1 MITFNVDPSSYSGFT
16 AGESVVHLVGDFNGW
31 NPGDAN
37 LQLSDDDGDG
47 IHSITIP
54 LEDGDYTYKY
64 TLGGWDTQ
72 EFWSCEKECLER
84 NDGGYWNRTL
94 TVAGEDQVLDFVH
107 WNMCAGEEPLDPDST
122 ITINF
127 EVNAAHVTVATT
139 IYAGGGFLGD
149 AMAVPLSDDDGDG
162 VYTGSTVVPE
172 GSGGNYIYLNSPTD
186 GGNWDAKE
194 QLGGQECADPL
205 NWNDRLSECLFE
217 DTTFSAC
224 FGDCS
229 AEACAVV
236 EPADCSFDVFMS
248 NTGDWPSEI
257 TWNIT
262 SAAGEVVMSG
272 TGSSTDVQ
280 VLEAY
285 YGESFTLNM
294 ADSYADGWNGGT
306 LSIGGEEYTIED
318 GAEGTAEFACEPY
331 TCEYDVTM
339 SNPGDW
345 PSEIT
350 WEITDADGT
359 VVLSGDAS
367 AAGLTLSVAEGVV
380 YTLTMYDS
388 YGDGW
393 NGGILNIGGNEYTIA
408 DGAEGTAEITCTQEV
423 GISAITAAVSGP
435 YSGTATFDFSTTNFT
450 VGAAGEGDG
459 HIHWSINDGAF
470 EGMLYE
476 SSLTLENLPDGT
488 HVMTAFLADDAH
500 NAIEGATTAEVEF
513 TIATLACDS
522 EAVVEYPTNFEGVY
536 ATVYNPGGTVSV
548 IITGA
553 TEGCCDTVSV
563 TDGSGNVLV
572 EATGGDLDIAVESAD
587 GVINVILDSDGS
599 VTDTFTITTICGGLS
614 TEDNNILDM
623 TVYPNPVME
632 ERLLTILSPVNG
644 EMKIEIFSLT
654 GRKIMHKLISDNKLD
669 VSSLQTGF
677 YMMKVSI
684 DDQSK
689 IFKLIIK

>member
-1 MITFNVDPSSYSGFT
+1 
-16 AGESVVHLVGDFNGW
+16 
-31 NPGDAN
+31 
-37 LQLSDDDGDG
+37 
-47 IHSITIP
+47 
-54 LEDGDYTYKY
+54 
-64 TLGGWDTQ
+64 
-72 EFWSCEKECLER
+72 
-84 NDGGYWNRTL
+84 
-94 TVAGEDQVLDFVH
+94 
-107 WNMCAGEEPLDPDST
+107 
-122 ITINF
+122 
-127 EVNAAHVTVATT
+127 
-139 IYAGGGFLGD
+139 
-149 AMAVPLSDDDGDG
+149 
-162 VYTGSTVVPE
+162 
-172 GSGGNYIYLNSPTD
+172 
-186 GGNWDAKE
+186 
-194 QLGGQECADPL
+194 
-205 NWNDRLSECLFE
+205 
-217 DTTFSAC
+217 
-224 FGDCS
+224 
-229 AEACAVV
+229 
-236 EPADCSFDVFMS
+236 
-248 NTGDWPSEI
+248 
-257 TWNIT
+257 
-262 SAAGEVVMSG
+262 
-272 TGSSTDVQ
+272 
-280 VLEAY
+280 
-285 YGESFTLNM
+285 
-294 ADSYADGWNGGT
+294 
-306 LSIGGEEYTIED
+306 EYTIED

-423 GISAITAAVSGP
+423 GIAAITAAVSGP

-522 EAVVEYPTNFEGVY
+522 EAVVEYPINFEGVY

-553 TEGCCDTVSV
+553 TEGCCD
-563 TDGSGNVLV
+563 
-572 EATGGDLDIAVESAD
+572 
-587 GVINVILDSDGS
+587 
-599 VTDTFTITTICGGLS
+599 
-614 TEDNNILDM
+614 
-623 TVYPNPVME
+623 
-632 ERLLTILSPVNG
+632 
-644 EMKIEIFSLT
+644 
-654 GRKIMHKLISDNKLD
+654 
-669 VSSLQTGF
+669 
-677 YMMKVSI
+677 
-684 DDQSK
+684 
-689 IFKLIIK
+689 